1 MQTYPK
7 TENFQ
12 RNYASVSGK
21 RRTAGKTSKLALDI
35 TISEESSTEWTGDVW
50 STSLDPIPTDG
61 KTEQVSLVQNQNY
74 FMTSTASICRWKR
87 VAETCAVTS
96 SMTIPSWRMRKRI
109 SDVQTW
115 HNILCQEDT
124 KVVVKVF
131 IKNCALSHQTH

>member
-1 MQTYPK
+1 MILVFT
-7 TENFQ
+7 
-12 RNYASVSGK
+12 
-21 RRTAGKTSKLALDI
+21 DI
-35 TISEESSTEWTGDVW
+35 TISEESSIEWTGGVW

-109 SDVQTW
+109 SRRPDMAQHPVPRGYQSCCKSV
-115 HNILCQEDT
+115 HQKLC
-124 KVVVKVF
+124 
-131 IKNCALSHQTH
+131 IKSSNSLTL

>member
-1 MQTYPK
+1 MILVFT
-7 TENFQ
+7 
-12 RNYASVSGK
+12 
-21 RRTAGKTSKLALDI
+21 DI

-131 IKNCALSHQTH
+131 IKNCALSHHTH